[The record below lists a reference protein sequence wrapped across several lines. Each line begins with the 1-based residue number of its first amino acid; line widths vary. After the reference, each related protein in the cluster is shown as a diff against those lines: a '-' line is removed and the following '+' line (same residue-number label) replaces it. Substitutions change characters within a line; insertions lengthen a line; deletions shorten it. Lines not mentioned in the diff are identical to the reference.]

1 KFDRAVVTPAMT
13 VRDLAGTV
21 HFQPAVLNV
30 DDVAGSLAG
39 GHLSGSL
46 AFRRNAD
53 ALAGHVKLAIADVS
67 AATLLGPAM
76 NVAGGQLGLTL
87 EADGLGPNLNALM
100 GSLHGER
107 GAELA
112 LDGSLHVSA
121 ADIDAR
127 LTLSQA
133 PPPNALIAARP
144 ELSVAVKGPLGAPTR
159 AVDTS
164 ALVSWLTLR
173 AAELQTR
180 RIEAIEANRQQ
191 GAVAQA
197 PHPEPPDLRMPLSG
211 VVVETAAP
219 PNASAAPPP
228 ARALER
234 LQPPPA
240 PSPPLVPDN
249 NQTGSGNAA
258 PAPLPPKDS
267 RAAPRPGQSAATA
280 GTPEPSQPPGVL
292 QLLLPKILG

>member
-1 KFDRAVVTPAMT
+1 VQAAVNAA
-13 VRDLAGTV
+13 LANGRV
-21 HFQPAVLNV
+21 SVP
-30 DDVAGSLAG
+30 AGSVAALPITAG
-39 GHLSGSL
+39 
-46 AFRRNAD
+46 
-53 ALAGHVKLAIADVS
+53 AI
-67 AATLLGPAM
+67 
-76 NVAGGQLGLTL
+76 
-87 EADGLGPNLNALM
+87 NLNHVV
-100 GSLHGER
+100 LHAER

-112 LDGSLHVSA
+112 LDGSLHVGA

-133 PPPNALIAARP
+133 PPANALIAARP
-144 ELSVAVKGPLGAPTR
+144 ELSVAVKGPLGGPTR
-159 AVDTS
+159 TVDTS

-180 RIEAIEANRQQ
+180 RIEAIEASRQQ

-219 PNASAAPPP
+219 PNASAAQPP

-249 NQTGSGNAA
+249 TQPGSGNAA
-258 PAPLPPKDS
+258 PAPPKDS

-292 QLLLPKILG
+292 QLLLPKILRTE

>member
-1 KFDRAVVTPAMT
+1 
-13 VRDLAGTV
+13 
-21 HFQPAVLNV
+21 
-30 DDVAGSLAG
+30 
-39 GHLSGSL
+39 
-46 AFRRNAD
+46 
-53 ALAGHVKLAIADVS
+53 
-67 AATLLGPAM
+67 
-76 NVAGGQLGLTL
+76 LGLTL

-100 GSLHGER
+100 GSLHGNATANIKDVQFAGLDPAAFAAALQAAGQTSPVDINKVQAAVNAALANGRVGVPAGSAALPITAGAINLNHVVLHAER

-121 ADIDAR
+121 ADID
-127 LTLSQA
+127 
-133 PPPNALIAARP
+133 ARP

-219 PNASAAPPP
+219 PNASAVPAP

-292 QLLLPKILG
+292 QLLLPKILGTE